1 MVQKP
6 ESRLKPPF
14 YFSQVETQPSILEL
28 RERNGASSR
37 EGFRKS
43 SFACSSQLESLSD
56 KQKRIHPCPP
66 LFLPLKTPKYGRPGL
81 GKALYEKGGRTM
93 RSINP
98 DGSVTARARSLLYLL
113 DKPLTPEE
121 ISQKLGQPLFHVKTS
136 LREMV
141 LFQIIDQKGERF
153 VITEQGREK
162 R

>member
-1 MVQKP
+1 
-6 ESRLKPPF
+6 
-14 YFSQVETQPSILEL
+14 
-28 RERNGASSR
+28 
-37 EGFRKS
+37 
-43 SFACSSQLESLSD
+43 
-56 KQKRIHPCPP
+56 
-66 LFLPLKTPKYGRPGL
+66 
-81 GKALYEKGGRTM
+81 M

-141 LFQIIDQKGERF
+141 LSQIIDQKGERF
-153 VITEQGREK
+153 VITEQGRGK

>member
-1 MVQKP
+1 VN
-6 ESRLKPPF
+6 L
-14 YFSQVETQPSILEL
+14 Y
-28 RERNGASSR
+28 
-37 EGFRKS
+37 
-43 SFACSSQLESLSD
+43 SD
-56 KQKRIHPCPP
+56 KQKRIHRHPP
-66 LFLPLKTPKYGRPGL
+66 LSFLLKTSKYGRPGL

-141 LFQIIDQKGERF
+141 LSQIIDQKGERF